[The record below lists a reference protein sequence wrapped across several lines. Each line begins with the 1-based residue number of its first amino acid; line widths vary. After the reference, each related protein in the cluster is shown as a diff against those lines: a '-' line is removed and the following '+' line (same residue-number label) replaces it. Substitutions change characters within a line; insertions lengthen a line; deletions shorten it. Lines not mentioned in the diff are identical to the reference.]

1 VCRNLCYLK
10 VRPLRY
16 AELRKLIPKLSDKM
30 LSERLRELTDAGLVS
45 HTKPDGNKAEVYALA
60 ARAESLSRI
69 LGELYSWG

>member
-1 VCRNLCYLK
+1 
-10 VRPLRY
+10 
-16 AELRKLIPKLSDKM
+16 M

-69 LGELYSWG
+69 LGEL